1 MPLEAISGDLAALGL
16 QESSLK
22 RLLEVM
28 EVGDIDGVQSVLGKE
43 SPAANEVGYFCHVM
57 IYSVIRTELIQGKR
71 EMPSSDW
78 RLSIFGSRP
87 RGNTVLQVDPW

>member
-16 QESSLK
+16 QESSVK

-43 SPAANEVGYFCHVM
+43 SPAANEVRYFCRVM
-57 IYSVIRTELIQGKR
+57 IQ
-71 EMPSSDW
+71 
-78 RLSIFGSRP
+78 LSNMDRARSRKE
-87 RGNTVLQVDPW
+87 RDAFV